1 MSSSSSSSSNFQ
13 PAKAWRIAWMLAA
26 LQLVNFVDKVVVGL
40 VAIPMMADL
49 GLTPVQFGVV
59 AGSVFWLFAVG
70 GVAGGFLANRIPT
83 RWLLLGMAVAWSVVQ
98 VPIAASSSLAIIVL
112 ARVLLGLAEGPS
124 APVAMHSMYK
134 WFPNDKR
141 NLPGALIN
149 VGATLGVLVAGLS
162 IPFITSHWGWRANF
176 WVLALIGFIWA
187 AVWMMFGA
195 EGTIE
200 SEAAKANPARSS
212 ARVPYARLLTDP
224 TVIGVCVLHF
234 AAYWIVALTL
244 TWLPAYMN
252 KGLGFEPA
260 RAGLLFAMFVFI
272 TVPISF
278 GVSWISERRL
288 KAGASSRAAR
298 ALIGCVALLVC
309 GLMMAA
315 PQFLALGPIQ
325 KVVMFAI
332 AAGLSISIF
341 TLAPAMIAEVT
352 PLPQR
357 GAMLA
362 IENAVFGS
370 AAGVLAPVVMGKL
383 IEVSGA
389 SPMLGY
395 EQGFALSGVLT
406 LAGGIIGLLILNPA
420 RSKARLDATAGN
432 APSGQVRPA

>member
-1 MSSSSSSSSNFQ
+1 MSSSSNFQ
-13 PAKAWRIAWMLAA
+13 PARAWGIAWMLAA

-70 GVAGGFLANRIPT
+70 GVVGGFLANRIQT
-83 RWLLLGMAVAWSVVQ
+83 RWLLLAMAIAWSVVQ
-98 VPIAASSSLAIIVL
+98 VPIAATSSLVIIVI

-134 WFPNDKR
+134 WFPDDKR

-149 VGATLGVLVAGLS
+149 VGATLGVLVAGLG

-176 WVLALIGFIWA
+176 WVLALIGLIWA

-200 SEAAKANPARSS
+200 SEAAKENPAKSS

-234 AAYWIVALTL
+234 VAYWIVALTL

-278 GVSWISERRL
+278 GVSWYSERRL
-288 KAGASSRAAR
+288 KAGASSRSAR
-298 ALIGCVALLVC
+298 AVTGCIALLIC
-309 GLMMAA
+309 GVMMAA
-315 PQFLALGPIQ
+315 PQFLDLGPIQ

-341 TLAPAMIAEVT
+341 TLAPSMIAEVT

-383 IEVSGA
+383 IESRRA

-395 EQGFALSGVLT
+395 EQGFALSGILT
-406 LAGGIIGLLILNPA
+406 IAGGIIGILILNPA
-420 RSKARLDATAGN
+420 RSKARIEAAAES
-432 APSGQVRPA
+432 APTGQVRPA